1 MKKLTTCLWFDGRA
15 EEAAKFYT
23 SIFKGSKLGDVVRY
37 GESGPGAKGSVMTV
51 TFELLGQ
58 EFMGLNGGPEFKF
71 NPSVSFMVPCETQK
85 DVDYYWEKLLQGGSP
100 QECGWLT
107 DRFGVSWQVVPT
119 VVFEMMKD
127 KDAAKRDR
135 VMKAVMSMVKL
146 DVETLKAAYEG
157 AEVAAGRK

>member
-1 MKKLTTCLWFDGRA
+1 
-15 EEAAKFYT
+15 
-23 SIFKGSKLGDVVRY
+23 
-37 GESGPGAKGSVMTV
+37 MTV